1 MLVWIIRY
9 LDLVPLGN
17 KSWCIGVCKD
27 DEKTVSHRH
36 KNTNSDIWRSGKWC
50 LCAHTNILN
59 QIYYYYYLKKHQQ
72 LKYYKCR
79 LEFPPTRRIET
90 IWSLCNDL
98 IQPYHIMLGMISSYG
113 LWYKKN
119 SFDSSNH
126 SSSLSVMI
134 MKNKWASSMAMTY
147 QNNRFSIYIST
158 GNGPGRF
165 LDYIKWLDF
174 RLLQKL
180 FLAKS

>member
-1 MLVWIIRY
+1 MHY
-9 LDLVPLGN
+9 LNLVPLSTNGL
-17 KSWCIGVCKD
+17 CIGVWKD
-27 DEKTVSHRH
+27 DEKTVSHRP
-36 KNTNSDIWRSGKWC
+36 KNRNTDIRTGRWC
-50 LCAHTNILN
+50 QCEHTNILTL
-59 QIYYYYYLKKHQQ
+59 IYFYYYLKHHQ
-72 LKYYKCR
+72 LMCYKCR

-126 SSSLSVMI
+126 SSSLSVVI